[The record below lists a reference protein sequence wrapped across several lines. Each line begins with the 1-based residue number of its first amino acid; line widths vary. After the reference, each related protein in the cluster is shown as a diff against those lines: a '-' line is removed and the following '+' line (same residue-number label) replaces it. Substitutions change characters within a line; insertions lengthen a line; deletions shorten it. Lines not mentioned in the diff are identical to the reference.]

1 MQPVARVLPD
11 VGNIFC
17 DWNTPVVCSIFLNH
31 KTNNK
36 LTMKNLK
43 YVMALAMAVVLVIF
57 AMTSRADDQ
66 KVQQPKPYPLDTC
79 LVCDM
84 KLGDMGKPYVFVYQ
98 GQEIKVCNE
107 SEKKDFDKD
116 PHKYMK
122 KLADAEAKLKK

>member
-1 MQPVARVLPD
+1 
-11 VGNIFC
+11 
-17 DWNTPVVCSIFLNH
+17 
-31 KTNNK
+31 
-36 LTMKNLK
+36 MKNLK

-66 KVQQPKPYPLDTC
+66 KVHQPKPYPLDTC

-116 PHKYMK
+116 PDKYMK
-122 KLADAEAKLKK
+122 KLADAEAKLKR